1 MESFSYGLLIPC
13 IVTALAAL
21 FLVATKEWHGR
32 FSTDTAHGIQKFHIS
47 PTPRIGGVAI
57 ALGLAAAWL
66 VAPGHGGPLFGSM
79 LLAGIPAFTAGLL
92 EDVTKKIGVKER
104 LFATMTSGTLA
115 CVLTGYSLNHLEI
128 PGLDGFL
135 AWIPLSLAFTAFAV
149 AGVANSVNII
159 DGFNGL
165 AGGTLVICFSVL
177 GMISVSA
184 GDAELS
190 RISFLLA
197 AVTGGFLVVNFP
209 FGKIFLGDGGAYLL
223 GFLMAWVAV
232 VLPMRNP
239 SVSVW
244 APLLVCGYPVMETL
258 FSMSRRLVE
267 KADPGQ
273 PDSCH
278 LHSMIKKR
286 VVRRYFAHLPQT
298 MRNSLV
304 SPFCW
309 TFALLPAAFA
319 FNFYMRTDMLIASW
333 AFMFAVYINIY
344 QFLGWKM
351 EEIDL
356 GSSKGASP
364 LPDTILAGATA
375 AATAAQPLRRLHEP
389 VTATYGI
396 AEITAPAVRI
406 GAIPQR
412 KTMRRITPSFQPV
425 MASAEP
431 MAVAVA
437 EPVVTEYYFK
447 QLGNPSG
454 YENGNGFM
462 DDRPVLPDGLIPTLN
477 ILIAED
483 DKVSSMVLKSILK
496 GMNITIFHAGNGR
509 EAVELARRH
518 PEINIVLMDIKMPVM
533 DGLEATKIIREMRP
547 DLPVI
552 AQSAYVSKEYRQ
564 KALDAG
570 CESFI
575 SKPIRKEELLE
586 AIQMQLNR

>member
-1 MESFSYGLLIPC
+1 MEHFSYGLLISGL
-13 IVTALAAL
+13 VTALAAL
-21 FLVATKEWHGR
+21 LLVATKGWHGS
-32 FSTDTAHGIQKFHIS
+32 FSSDSSTGVQKFHIS

-57 ALGLAAAWL
+57 ALGLAAAWTF
-66 VAPGHGGPLFGSM
+66 APGHGGRLFSLM

-128 PGLDGFL
+128 PGFDGFL
-135 AWIPLSLAFTAFAV
+135 AWVPLSLAFTAFAV

-165 AGGTLVICFSVL
+165 SAGTLVICFTVL
-177 GMISVSA
+177 GMISGSA
-184 GDAELS
+184 GDAELA
-190 RISFLLA
+190 RISFTLA
-197 AVTGGFLVVNFP
+197 AVTAGFLVVNFP

-232 VLPMRNP
+232 MLPMRNP

-258 FSMSRRLVE
+258 FSMSRRIVE

-298 MRNSLV
+298 MRNSMV

-344 QFLGWKM
+344 QFLGWRM

-356 GSSKGASP
+356 GGSRGGSP
-364 LPDTILAGATA
+364 LPDASPAEAA
-375 AATAAQPLRRLHEP
+375 AATLAGQPSRRLHEP

-396 AEITAPAVRI
+396 AEIPAPAGRI
-406 GAIPQR
+406 GAIPVR
-412 KTMRRITPSFQPV
+412 KTVRRITPSFQPV
-425 MASAEP
+425 MASAA
-431 MAVAVA
+431 AVASN

-454 YENGNGFM
+454 YDKEDGYM

-533 DGLEATKIIREMRP
+533 DGLEATRLIREMRP

-552 AQSAYVSKEYRQ
+552 AQSAYDSKEYRTR
-564 KALDAG
+564 ALDAG
-570 CESFI
+570 CASFI
-575 SKPIRKEELLE
+575 SKPIKKEVLLE
-586 AIQMQLNR
+586 AVQAQLHG